1 MGGAVMPNKVR
12 MKIGGIE
19 YSVTSEES
27 PEYIKT
33 LGNEVEHRINDV
45 LKKSPFL
52 SAAMA
57 AVMAALECLDEC
69 KKTQNECEKLRL
81 EIKKLLEESAM
92 SKVDAQ
98 LYKHRCEEL
107 KQEIINLQAG
117 AQRGEH
123 DGAET
128 QELSRAQSV
137 TQKPQTEDGKAEN
150 ISVFDDLPF

>member
-1 MGGAVMPNKVR
+1 MPNKVR

-123 DGAET
+123 DGDETQT
-128 QELSRAQSV
+128 QELLRAQSV
-137 TQKPQTEDGKAEN
+137 TQKPQTEDDKAEN